1 VSGGTI
7 NNFVNGEAGNDQG
20 FFSGGRLST
29 GLNMGSG
36 NDYVEWSDGRIIAVF
51 DMGADDHAVF
61 IGLNNTDHLGSFLP
75 IQGGS
80 GNDHLEWRG
89 TIASDVSRIQQW
101 ELFELLQGSELTFNN
116 FQHTDARRLSRHPSV
131 TLMLR
136 GR

>member
-75 IQGGS
+75 IQGGQRQRPS
-80 GNDHLEWRG
+80 RVAGHDRERCLPHPAMG
-89 TIASDVSRIQQW
+89 TFRASPGIGTDPSTI
-101 ELFELLQGSELTFNN
+101 FSTLTLG
-116 FQHTDARRLSRHPSV
+116 D
-131 TLMLR
+131 
-136 GR
+136 